1 MSMVVI
7 EVNACTDRLPKGII
21 VLKMIEALQSRFQ
34 DTPEPLHRGVI
45 KTASNAGHTLVYA
58 SPFHNFLEG
67 AAGVLDT
74 QAVVKQR
81 LCVRIFLKSL
91 LESIQKQRSIITT
104 AQGKRNNIPSVT
116 NPTRRSGTPC
126 RLEVAGPHTVL
137 V

>member
-1 MSMVVI
+1 MPMVVI
-7 EVNACTDRLPKGII
+7 EVNVCTDRLPKGII

-74 QAVVKQR
+74 PAVVKQR

-116 NPTRRSGTPC
+116 DPTRRSGTPC